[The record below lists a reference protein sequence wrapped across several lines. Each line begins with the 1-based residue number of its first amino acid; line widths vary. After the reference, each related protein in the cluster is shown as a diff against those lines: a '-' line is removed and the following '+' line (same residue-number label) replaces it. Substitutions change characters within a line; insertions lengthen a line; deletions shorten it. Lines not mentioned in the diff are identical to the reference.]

1 MEKLTD
7 LPGIGADTKRLLNEV
22 GIHTPEELK
31 VEGAKQAWL
40 KIYGID
46 SSACV
51 QRLYGL
57 QAAVSGVNVKQLDEN
72 VRKDLKEFCREVKS
86 GKKQWRQ
93 YED

>member
-1 MEKLTD
+1 MRKLTD
-7 LPGIGADTKRLLNEV
+7 LPGIGPDTARLLNKV
-22 GIHTPEELK
+22 GIHTPEELES
-31 VEGAKQAWL
+31 EGAKQAWL

-57 QAAVSGVNVKQLDEN
+57 QAAISGVNVKQLDEN
-72 VRKDLKEFCREVKS
+72 VKNDLKEFCRKAKS
-86 GKKQWRQ
+86 GKNSGGK